1 MQDNFNLFE
10 EYLSPYMG
18 TDPSLPGNVYYLV
31 SVVNDNG
38 YTIKQYIIEDG
49 CELAKYK
56 NEIITLCE
64 VFHAEAMIDIQ
75 PKLYCNVAVAMN
87 KKLADVF
94 ADRNYNDIP
103 KLLNSTIEDG
113 ELCDEYVT
121 LDIDDSQDPGVIK
134 EWCES
139 YMAEVCLEVKTDT
152 CTELVVYNFSEED
165 GKRLASEFP
174 KIHIN
179 KNGNV
184 LLYYPKSKTQK

>member
-10 EYLSPYMG
+10 EYLSPCMG
-18 TDPSLPGNVYYLV
+18 TDPSLPGNVYYLA

-49 CELAKYK
+49 YGLKRAKE
-56 NEIITLCE
+56 EIITLCE
-64 VFHAEAMIDIQ
+64 VFHAKATIDIQ
-75 PKLYCNVAVAMN
+75 PKSYCNVAVAMN

-152 CTELVVYNFSEED
+152 CTELVVYNFDEDD

>member
-1 MQDNFNLFE
+1 MQDNFNYLE
-10 EYLSPYMG
+10 EYLTLDMG
-18 TDPSLPGNVYYLV
+18 VYPLSISYLYYIV
-31 SVVNDNG
+31 YVIGQNGHVVKR
-38 YTIKQYIIEDG
+38 YTIEDG
-49 CELAKYK
+49 HELAKYK
-56 NEIITLCE
+56 NEIIALCE
-64 VFHAEAMIDIQ
+64 VFHAKATIDIQ
-75 PKLYCNVAVAMN
+75 PKSYCNVAVAMN

-139 YMAEVCLEVKTDT
+139 YMAEVCLEVKTNT
-152 CTELVVYNFSEED
+152 GTELVVYNFSEED
-165 GKRLASEFP
+165 KKRLASEFP

-184 LLYYPKSKTQK
+184 LLYCPKSKA

>member
-1 MQDNFNLFE
+1 
-10 EYLSPYMG
+10 
-18 TDPSLPGNVYYLV
+18 
-31 SVVNDNG
+31 
-38 YTIKQYIIEDG
+38 
-49 CELAKYK
+49 
-56 NEIITLCE
+56 
-64 VFHAEAMIDIQ
+64 MIDIQ
-75 PKLYCNVAVAMN
+75 PKSYCNVAVAMN

-94 ADRNYNDIP
+94 ADGNYNDIP

-121 LDIDDSQDPGVIK
+121 LDIDDSQDPGVIE

-139 YMAEVCLEVKTDT
+139 YMAEVCLKVKTGT

-165 GKRLASEFP
+165 KKRLASEFP

-184 LLYYPKSKTQK
+184 LLYYPKSKA